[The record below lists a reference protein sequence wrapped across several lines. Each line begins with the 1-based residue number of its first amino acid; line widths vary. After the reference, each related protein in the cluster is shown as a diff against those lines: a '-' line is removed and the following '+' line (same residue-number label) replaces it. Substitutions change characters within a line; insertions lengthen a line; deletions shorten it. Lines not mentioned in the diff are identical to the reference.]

1 MTTRQ
6 QHIQAELNKACALL
20 ATATDLTNDGRIVSI
35 ASLCEIVNTVCE
47 LIKEEG
53 YARCQAFKPVL
64 TRLSDQMDQF
74 RAVLENHIQTY
85 DDTSLAKG

>member
-64 TRLSDQMDQF
+64 TRLSERMDQL
-74 RAVLENHIQTY
+74 RAIMEKQLEK
-85 DDTSLAKG
+85 DDSPLAKG